1 MAEVSLEQLRATAL
15 AAHEPLF
22 MLPARFADVSF
33 DSYTINNPSQDAA
46 LTTMQTLLSTLGVPR
61 RRWRKQPVRGPRGLY
76 LVGPPGIGKTHLL
89 AAAFR
94 AAPEPR
100 LFATFD
106 EFLAASGALTM
117 AGLTARLSA
126 NRLVCIDEID
136 LDDPAGIM
144 LLNTLLRTLFEAGA
158 AVIATANARPD
169 AMSGARYY
177 EAVFARELGEI
188 AASFQVVELQGE
200 DYRQHGGAPTAPAI
214 TTRPEPRIARLRW
227 EELLALLAETHPIR
241 DAAWL
246 LELDAIEL
254 DRMAGLPDNDRCM
267 RFVRFID
274 RVYDRAV
281 GLAARETPPP
291 SVVLEPFRNQ
301 PRFALHYVRARS
313 RLIELLGAKQT
324 SGSEPAGRSVEQAV
338 AE

>member
-1 MAEVSLEQLRATAL
+1 MEIGLEELRAIAF

-33 DSYTINNPSQDAA
+33 DSYDVNNTSQAGA
-46 LTTMQTLLSTLGVPR
+46 LTTMRALFDAPPTAR
-61 RRWRKQPVRGPRGLY
+61 RRWRNAAAAEARGLY

-94 AAPEPR
+94 SAPAPR

-117 AGLTARLSA
+117 AGLTDRLVA
-126 NRLVCIDEID
+126 NRLICIDEID

-144 LLNTLLRTLFEAGA
+144 LLNTLLRRLFEAGA
-158 AVIATANARPD
+158 AVIATANARPG
-169 AMSGARYY
+169 AMSGAHYY

-188 AASFQVVELQGE
+188 ASSFQVVELQGE
-200 DYRQHGGAPTAPAI
+200 DYRQRASATVRRPAE
-214 TTRPEPRIARLRW
+214 RDAAARVARLSW
-227 EELLALLAETHPIR
+227 DELLALLAETHPMR

-246 LELDAIEL
+246 LELDMLEL
-254 DRMAGLPDNDRCM
+254 DRLEQLPDNDRTM

-281 GLAARETPPP
+281 GLMAQDVPPP
-291 SVVLEPFRNQ
+291 SEVLAAFRNQ
-301 PRFALHYVRARS
+301 PRFALHYVRCRS
-313 RLIELLGAKQT
+313 RLIELLGAQRT
-324 SGSEPAGRSVEQAV
+324 GESEPANRSIGQAV

>member
-1 MAEVSLEQLRATAL
+1 LAEIGLEELRAIAF

-22 MLPARFADVSF
+22 MLPARFAKASF
-33 DSYTINNPSQDAA
+33 DSYDITNPSQAGA
-46 LTTMQTLLSTLGVPR
+46 LATIRTLLDTSAAPR
-61 RRWRKQPVRGPRGLY
+61 RRWRREAATTAARGLY

-89 AAAFR
+89 AAAYR
-94 AAPEPR
+94 AAPAPR

-117 AGLTARLSA
+117 AGLTD
-126 NRLVCIDEID
+126 RLVQNGIICIDEID

-144 LLNTLLRTLFEAGA
+144 LLNSLLRRLLDAGA
-158 AVIATANARPD
+158 AIIATANARPS
-169 AMSGARYY
+169 AMSGAHYF

-188 AASFQVVELQGE
+188 ASSFQIVELQGE
-200 DYRQHGGAPTAPAI
+200 DYRQRSAAGEAWANDLATPA
-214 TTRPEPRIARLRW
+214 RVARLHW
-227 EELLALLAETHPIR
+227 EELQSLLADTHPMR

-254 DRMAGLPDNDRCM
+254 DRLEQLPGNDRTM

-281 GLAARETPPP
+281 ALSVRDTPPP
-291 SVVLEPFRNQ
+291 GEVLAAFRNQ
-301 PRFALHYVRARS
+301 PRFALHYVRCRS
-313 RLIELLGAKQT
+313 RLIELLGRNSRVDEA
-324 SGSEPAGRSVEQAV
+324 PRFLEQAT
-338 AE
+338 E